1 MSKTPVTNVASMIS
15 MDEME
20 DRKRALAYQMWEE
33 EGRPEGKAEEHWDRA
48 CLLVMELDAEATAE
62 KPGWLKRN
70 ELDGAKPKTDA
81 TVLKPLDRPVAAEE
95 MSRIPAKRSA
105 A

>member
-1 MSKTPVTNVASMIS
+1 MSKTTVTNVIS

-20 DRKRALAYQMWEE
+20 DRKRALAYLMWED
-33 EGRPEGKAEEHWDRA
+33 EGCPEGKAEEHWDRA
-48 CLLVMELDAEATAE
+48 CMLILELDSETHAE
-62 KPGWLKRN
+62 KPGWLKRS
-70 ELDGAKPKTDA
+70 DHDATTPKTVA
-81 TVLKPLDRPVAAEE
+81 AVLKPLERPVAAEE

>member
-1 MSKTPVTNVASMIS
+1 MSKTPVTNLIS

-48 CLLVMELDAEATAE
+48 CLLVMELDSEVHAE
-62 KPGWLKRN
+62 KPGWLKRGDHTS
-70 ELDGAKPKTDA
+70 EKTKA
-81 TVLKPLDRPVAAEE
+81 ETSVLKPLERPAVATDNSHA
-95 MSRIPAKRSA
+95 SAKRTA